1 MSNNCGSEMTG
12 VLCFYNIFVG
22 VVPERQS
29 KGEKGQESEFWF
41 CREGAGWAFH
51 RGRGKRQSLVGDH
64 GPFSSFGSFP
74 QTPKPLVDLLTTF
87 KHIPC
92 PLCCQTC
99 NLNTPKMQ
107 SHSGPKTYFLD
118 WKYRENPK
126 QALFTT
132 AFIFSFTLCFLAEK
146 SSSPSSVWFLT
157 TTKHHLDIK
166 KNNQMP
172 QRPKSILQVCDLTAQ
187 LDLQSTSRSARQT
200 QSGPSTRQC

>member
-1 MSNNCGSEMTG
+1 M
-12 VLCFYNIFVG
+12 
-22 VVPERQS
+22 VPECQS
-29 KGEKGQESEFWF
+29 QGEKGQESEFWF

-64 GPFSSFGSFP
+64 GPLSSFGCFP
-74 QTPKPLVDLLTTF
+74 QTPKPLVYLLATF

-107 SHSGPKTYFLD
+107 SHSGPKTNSLY

-126 QALFTT
+126 QVLLTT
-132 AFIFSFTLCFLAEK
+132 AFIFSIH
-146 SSSPSSVWFLT
+146 SVLSCWKELLSLFCPIPYNNQT
-157 TTKHHLDIK
+157 PPWYK
-166 KNNQMP
+166 KKTNQMP

-187 LDLQSTSRSARQT
+187 LDLQSTSQSARQT
-200 QSGPSTRQC
+200 HSGPSTRQC